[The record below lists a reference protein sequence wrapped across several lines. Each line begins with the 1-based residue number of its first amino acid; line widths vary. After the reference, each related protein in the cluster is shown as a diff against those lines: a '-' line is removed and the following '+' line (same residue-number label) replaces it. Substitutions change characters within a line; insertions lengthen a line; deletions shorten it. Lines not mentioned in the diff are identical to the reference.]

1 MTGANSGIG
10 KETARQLVGLDA
22 TVILACRSQSKA
34 AATCFELRESHI
46 VNGRPGLGVA
56 EQLMGGKGVEPMVVD
71 LADSDSIQ
79 RFVAEFKRNHDRLDA
94 LVNNAAT
101 IAGSLQ
107 HNQDGVELTFAT
119 NHAGPVLLTSALLP
133 LLQRSGTKERP
144 SRIVNVASRLER
156 QGRCDPDFLA
166 GQRQTRP
173 LDPKRG
179 YDPLGHYCDSKLCNM
194 LYTRSLSSFLDERV
208 TVAAVTPGMVNS
220 GLFRSFPTWYRLL
233 TWPVRALYLRT
244 PAEAAEGV
252 VWALTAETIVGESG
266 NYYADGVAVE
276 PSAAAQDDELAER
289 LCMATT
295 QLLQGGNCGSASEA
309 KE

>member
-1 MTGANSGIG
+1 MIDGGGADGVGAEGAGWRRCSVRRRQLCLPREAWLAAAGRLPSGAHARARRDRATPPCAAGRRPSPSSPTPVVQVTGANSGIG

-71 LADSDSIQ
+71 LADNDSIQ

-156 QGRCDPDFLA
+156 QGKCDPDFLA

-179 YDPLGHYCDSKLCNM
+179 YEPLGHYCDSKLCNM

-208 TVAAVTPGMVNS
+208 TVAAG
-220 GLFRSFPTWYRLL
+220 
-233 TWPVRALYLRT
+233 
-244 PAEAAEGV
+244 
-252 VWALTAETIVGESG
+252 TIFIPF
-266 NYYADGVAVE
+266 N
-276 PSAAAQDDELAER
+276 LI
-289 LCMATT
+289 
-295 QLLQGGNCGSASEA
+295 
-309 KE
+309 